1 MSATLRNVPSQ
12 KRSTMT
18 LVAIMSAATKLYNDP
33 AIGRDRFTTAQVADL
48 AGCSIGSVYRYFKDR
63 VALLDAIAPD
73 RDMSPV
79 VTL

>member
-1 MSATLRNVPSQ
+1 MIATVRNEPQQ
-12 KRSTMT
+12 KRAAVR
-18 LVAIMSAATKLYNDP
+18 LEAIKAAAITLYNDP
-33 AIGRDRFTTAQVADL
+33 SIGRDRFTTAQVADL
-48 AGCSIGSVYRYFKDR
+48 AGCSIGSVYRYFIDR